1 MSRYFKTKIQN
12 LDNHQ
17 ILIYNPVR
25 MVLLY
30 LITLL
35 ISSDKIFNLVAQ
47 SDSNFKSIH
56 QLQYE
61 EYKKD
66 TAKNAIKDDSN
77 IKNLEGIFGQKQPMQ
92 TIINLS
98 LIIIIIIVLIIGISI
113 FLIARKIYLTKK

>member
-1 MSRYFKTKIQN
+1 LSRYFKTKIQN

>member
-1 MSRYFKTKIQN
+1 MA
-12 LDNHQ
+12 
-17 ILIYNPVR
+17 LI
-25 MVLLY
+25 Y

-35 ISSDKIFNLVAQ
+35 IPSDKIFYLVAQ
-47 SDSNFKSIH
+47 SDTNFKSIH

-66 TAKNAIKDDSN
+66 TAKNVIKGDSN
-77 IKNLEGIFGQKQPMQ
+77 IKNPEGIFGKKQPMQ

-98 LIIIIIIVLIIGISI
+98 LMMIIIIVLIIGISI